1 MDFAHVTLLVNNLE
15 DSLQFYQEVIG
26 LPVKRRFSL
35 TPGLEIVFL
44 GNGQTEIELICDQA
58 QADIDY
64 GQAISLGFAVQSLEE
79 TANLMKEVGMEMSQ
93 IFSPSPQVKFFYV
106 SDPNGLRI
114 QLIEWVKGRD

>member
-1 MDFAHVTLLVNNLE
+1 MDFVHVTLLVKNLE
-15 DSLQFYQEVIG
+15 ESLQFYQKVIG
-26 LPVKRRFSL
+26 LPIKRRFSP

-44 GNGQTEIELICDQA
+44 GNGQTEIELICDQT
-58 QADIDY
+58 QANIDC

-79 TANLMKEVGMEMSQ
+79 TANLMKEVGMEISQ

-114 QLIEWVKGRD
+114 QLIEWAKGRD

>member
-1 MDFAHVTLLVNNLE
+1 MEFAHVTLLVKNLE
-15 DSLQFYQEVIG
+15 ESLQFYQQVIG
-26 LPVKRRFSL
+26 LPVKRRFSSR
-35 TPGLEIVFL
+35 PGIEIVFL
-44 GNGQTEIELICDQA
+44 GKGQTEIELICDQT
-58 QADIDY
+58 QANIDY